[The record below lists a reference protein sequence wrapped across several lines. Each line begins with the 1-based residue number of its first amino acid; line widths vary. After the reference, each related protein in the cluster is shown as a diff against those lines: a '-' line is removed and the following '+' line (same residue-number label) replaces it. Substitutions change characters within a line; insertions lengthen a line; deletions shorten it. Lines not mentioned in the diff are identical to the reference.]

1 MRKWLNPLIWVNGV
15 DPLVLMKLSTEVN
28 LKVLFQNDPCKN
40 IVFGKTQTK
49 LERIT
54 KDHSWALM
62 RYAWIAALGLIPVCC
77 VSAKICIQQFIELAS
92 NFLRPLKIADSIAV
106 VAALAVSI
114 GSLSGFMRP
123 ASLFC
128 RRSLGGLLE
137 LIHARRLP
145 IVLWGV
151 YPRSHI
157 ENIWVGNQR
166 TLQVE
171 NMGYPI
177 CISHHSIQNKAERAS
192 NSLARQPFPIW
203 MIAVAKWLAPRI
215 SIRKDTK
222 SLAKLSAGMSK
233 LSVAELYIE
242 T

>member
-77 VSAKICIQQFIELAS
+77 VSAKVCVQQFIELAS
-92 NFLRPLKIADSIAV
+92 NFFRPLKIADSIAV

-151 YPRSHI
+151 YPHSNI
-157 ENIWVGNQR
+157 ENIDLETKGRFKWKIWAIQSAS
-166 TLQVE
+166 
-171 NMGYPI
+171 PI
-177 CISHHSIQNKAERAS
+177 TPSKTKRNEPAIRWPD
-192 NSLARQPFPIW
+192 SLFRFGW
-203 MIAVAKWLAPRI
+203 
-215 SIRKDTK
+215 
-222 SLAKLSAGMSK
+222 
-233 LSVAELYIE
+233 
-242 T
+242 